1 MHSLFARISRRFLP
15 GLAAGLVFTL
25 PLPAAESAVHVEVP
39 IISVDAG
46 VQKDLQNLDRLLV
59 TNPALEEKLRAN
71 VDQLT
76 QETFRVE
83 NPDIDALLKQQPDL
97 VRALK
102 SERHFFIHRYVARLA
117 ANKVMRKD
125 AIALDNFLT
134 AHPDIAKPL
143 ARKPSQIVEADFL
156 IAHPALAKFCET
168 HPALSSVLLERSA
181 KQKAAKMPAKQ

>member
-1 MHSLFARISRRFLP
+1 MTLAARRFLSALVG
-15 GLAAGLVFTL
+15 GLALAL
-25 PLPAAESAVHVEVP
+25 PLSAADSSSVEVP

-76 QETFRVE
+76 QEKFRVE
-83 NPDIDALLKQQPDL
+83 NPDIDALLKKQPGL
-97 VRALK
+97 VKALK

-117 ANKVMRKD
+117 TNKVMRKD
-125 AIALDNFLT
+125 AIALDDFLT

-143 ARKPSQIVEADFL
+143 AKKPSQIVEADFL

-181 KQKAAKMPAKQ
+181 KQNAKSAPKK